1 MLVSSHERHVI
12 TDARGTES
20 IVGVDQANISD
31 VGGRCRQVA
40 GSGFGLSVIII
51 IIVVVVI
58 IVMVV
63 VARRR

>member
-40 GSGFGLSVIII
+40 GSGFGLSI
-51 IIVVVVI
+51 IIVVVVVI
-58 IVMVV
+58 TVMVV